1 MPKDMSRNA
10 KGCLEHFKFV
20 QRQLSHIFWNNR
32 CTDLMLYFDMQDV
45 EALSSEFLRDILNRE
60 FEDVDVCVVRSSVE
74 WIDFKF
80 SSPSQP

>member
-1 MPKDMSRNA
+1 
-10 KGCLEHFKFV
+10 
-20 QRQLSHIFWNNR
+20 
-32 CTDLMLYFDMQDV
+32 MLYFDMQDV